1 MIQIFIIDDSK
12 FLRELM
18 SAELARHSD
27 FQIMG
32 SASSVEEGFALINK
46 EKPDVVVIDPHFS
59 GESGIEV
66 SKRISK
72 LSSECKVVIL
82 TSSHS
87 REDFFKVLEAGAKGF
102 VSKNSPQIFLFDAI
116 QAAFEG
122 KAFIDPSFTLFLIE
136 EIVQFRKLQTLEM
149 PEIDEQS
156 IERLT
161 VREIEIL
168 YLIGQGKSNIDISQ
182 DLHVSEVTVKSH
194 VHQILRKLSMTNRLQ
209 LALFANEIGLKKP
222 HSSI

>member
-1 MIQIFIIDDSK
+1 
-12 FLRELM
+12 M